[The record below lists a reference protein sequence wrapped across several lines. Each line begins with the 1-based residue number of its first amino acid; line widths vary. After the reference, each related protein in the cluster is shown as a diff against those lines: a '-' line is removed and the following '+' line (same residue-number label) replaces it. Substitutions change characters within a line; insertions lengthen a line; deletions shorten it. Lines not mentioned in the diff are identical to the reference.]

1 MRIGIIGSLVWD
13 LIYGR
18 DPLAPPV
25 EEWGGIAYALAGL
38 DASLAPDWEIV
49 PLIKVG
55 RDLSLEAQQLLAG
68 LSRLSPGG
76 RCVEVTAPN
85 NRVVLHY
92 QSTERRC
99 ERMAGGVPGW
109 TWAELGPM
117 VRDLDAIYLN
127 FISGF
132 ELCLGTAQALR
143 HGFRGPIYADFHSL
157 FLGMQQDGMR
167 VLRPL
172 PDATDWFG
180 CFDMVQLNEDE
191 MRQLSPDPLSLAAGA
206 LAAGVSLLTVTLGP
220 RGVAYVSAPGFD
232 RIGDL
237 GVTLSEPFDVAQGR
251 LRERGDQN
259 PIGLR
264 PPRLRSAPAQGD
276 NVATVRS
283 ALIPAPP
290 VETLDPT
297 GCGDVFGAAAFAR
310 LLAGDS
316 VEPALQHATTLAA
329 RNAAFRGASG
339 LARHLRGELVTP

>member
-1 MRIGIIGSLVWD
+1 MRIGVIGSLVWD

-38 DASLAPDWEIV
+38 DASLPREWEIV

-55 RDLSLEAQQLLAG
+55 RDLSGQAQSFLGG
-68 LSRLSPGG
+68 LSRLAPGA

-109 TWAELGPM
+109 TWGELGPM
-117 VRDLDAIYLN
+117 VKDLDAIYLN

-132 ELCLGTAQALR
+132 ELCLGTAQTLR
-143 HGFRGPIYADFHSL
+143 QGFKGPIYADLHSL
-157 FLGMQQDGMR
+157 FLGMQQDGIR
-167 VLRPL
+167 VLQPL
-172 PDATDWFG
+172 PDAATWFG
-180 CFDMVQLNEDE
+180 CFDFVQLNEEE
-191 MRQLSPDPLSLAAGA
+191 MGQLTPDPLTLAADA
-206 LAAGVSLLTVTLGP
+206 LGAGVSLLTVTLGP
-220 RGVAYVSAPGFD
+220 RGVAYVAAPGFEGLAGRQVSGQAGKLESIAGPSSGKLGD
-232 RIGDL
+232 RPTRL
-237 GVTLSEPFDVAQGR
+237 PAYPLSIRTA
-251 LRERGDQN
+251 L
-259 PIGLR
+259 I
-264 PPRLRSAPAQGD
+264 SAP
-276 NVATVRS
+276 R
-283 ALIPAPP
+283 

-310 LLAGDS
+310 LLAGDR
-316 VEPALQHATTLAA
+316 VESALQHATGLAA

-339 LARHLRGELVTP
+339 LSRHLRGELVTP

>member
-38 DASLAPDWEIV
+38 DASLPKDWEIV

-55 RDLSLEAQQLLAG
+55 RDLSGQAQEFLRG
-68 LSRLSPGG
+68 LSRLAPGA

-99 ERMAGGVPGW
+99 ERMEGGVPGW
-109 TWAELGPM
+109 TWGELGPM
-117 VRDLDAIYLN
+117 VGDLDAIYLN

-143 HGFRGPIYADFHSL
+143 QGFKGPIYADLHSL
-157 FLGMQQDGMR
+157 FLGMHQDGIR
-167 VLRPL
+167 VLQPL
-172 PDATDWFG
+172 PDAASWFG
-180 CFDMVQLNEDE
+180 CFDFVQLNEDE
-191 MRQLSPDPLSLAAGA
+191 MQQLTPDPLTLAAGA
-206 LAAGVSLLTVTLGP
+206 LGAGVSLLTVTLGP
-220 RGVAYVSAPGFD
+220 RGVAYVAAPGFD
-232 RIGDL
+232 GLAGQRGS
-237 GVTLSEPFDVAQGR
+237 GAAGR
-251 LRERGDQN
+251 LQHTSEV
-259 PIGLR
+259 PTASTAP
-264 PPRLRSAPAQGD
+264 PPRRPAAPLSVRTALISAP
-276 NVATVRS
+276 R
-283 ALIPAPP
+283 

-310 LLAGDS
+310 LLAGDR
-316 VEPALQHATTLAA
+316 VEAALQHAAGLAA
-329 RNAAFRGASG
+329 RNAGFRGASG
-339 LARHLRGELVTP
+339 LSRHLRGELVTP

>member
-1 MRIGIIGSLVWD
+1 MPRIGIVGSLVWD

-38 DASLAPDWEIV
+38 DASLTPEWEIV

-55 RDLSLEAQQLLAG
+55 RDLSVEAQQLLRG
-68 LSRLSPGG
+68 LSRLSAGG

-92 QSTERRC
+92 ESTERRC

-143 HGFRGPIYADFHSL
+143 HGFKGPIYADFHSL
-157 FLGMQQDGMR
+157 FLGMQQDGIR

-172 PDATDWFG
+172 PDAAGWFG
-180 CFDMVQLNEDE
+180 CFDFVQLNEDE

-220 RGVAYVSAPGFD
+220 RGVAYVCAPGFD
-232 RIGDL
+232 RIGNL
-237 GVTLSEPFDVAQGR
+237 GITLS
-251 LRERGDQN
+251 
-259 PIGLR
+259 
-264 PPRLRSAPAQGD
+264 D
-276 NVATVRS
+276 NVATIRS
-283 ALIPAPP
+283 ALISAPA

-310 LLAGDS
+310 LLAGDT
-316 VEPALQHATTLAA
+316 VEAALRHAAGLAA